1 MPSQTTTKPTHHA
14 YLGGTPQERVK
25 HVIEQL
31 TRWQSEH
38 AVLSETCYILVQ
50 HRRQTEAWRALH
62 EEQYPENVRFQ
73 GIKVMSWFQWSLNW
87 LNQCIGLAPQ
97 VVTHFIQGLGLS
109 PSSSPLPFQQETW
122 QLLSSADVLLLL
134 EGYWKNISYEVA
146 RSTPEKADSLD
157 KTSLV
162 MHLLASTNALD
173 WAELCATHFAD
184 ATEDFALRGLFDW
197 FVQHTVV
204 QGLLPIAWVHPLAWK
219 AVDFLQTHDADAL
232 HHLCQGIRFLMVDN
246 TSSLPE
252 QALAWMRLLEREG
265 TTIWSLGDDFSFHER
280 LVENAL
286 LDKGDESPW
295 RAISRPPFW
304 DALKETISRPVAL
317 TFLPD
322 EAICSTGTCGFKAQI
337 HALWQSSK
345 DVPASSARRNEKAQH
360 KRIHAQLVQ
369 SLDSIDDAHRVAVAE
384 QVLACVEASLSS
396 EKPFPIAILVPS
408 SSEKK
413 QWKTFVSQCL
423 GQSDALED
431 TVLWAWLDLGYAYL
445 SLCAEFPNASLQAD
459 TLFFNKRHEPA
470 WQVNP
475 RVWVASP
482 DWAEPLQ
489 SFVNQAW
496 HLLQSHLTYTPED
509 FQTFLKNLSPLLEE
523 RARERGGIQEPSV
536 TSTPYLNPPLKGEGE
551 RHFQAYI
558 SKWLR
563 AWLAPLGKGITQ
575 EKSPL
580 EAFYK
585 RVEVIEARLQS
596 TQGIG
601 QVSLSAWASW
611 MQSNLE
617 ELRHSE
623 TPSVATRLVDV
634 YTVEE
639 APAHSLHT
647 VIVPNVFKTSYDD
660 KGLRSLISD
669 DENPPDNVLTPL
681 TQTLNA
687 LNELETWVHQLAGV
701 QVLYLISH
709 PDKIQGYNEAQRQVY
724 HHFFDDFFTQNDRP
738 KTADALESGEF
749 NTPLLSPALLDALAA
764 LREAFPQDA
773 LSYASYGQA
782 NQTSLS
788 PTDLETYVKC
798 PRQLYYKRFKFNTP
812 FNAKASKGTLVH
824 KVFELYHKACN
835 VGSIAFGYE
844 SLNHFMR
851 QCLDVDDSAFW
862 HPPQGLLEE
871 PAFNVY
877 VQQPIVIRQSWFRRI
892 IEALQSLQETGFFDK
907 IPTHVE
913 TEFRIN
919 EAYLS
924 ELSGFHWKMLVD
936 AIYHYEDGSIRIVDY
951 KTSKGK
957 FEQKKPES
965 RQAKINRIL
974 EELPPREAGKSGYDA
989 SVTDY
994 LYWQLP
1000 IYIVAYEFVKSKTV
1014 TEAGLQMFRSTQ
1026 ENETGSVFVPLDV
1039 HRFKE
1044 EKARWLQN
1052 VEDEVLSPLWQER
1065 LFRANP
1071 QASYCEW
1078 CDYSS
1083 ICEASTTDEDEL

>member
-1 MPSQTTTKPTHHA
+1 M
-14 YLGGTPQERVK
+14 
-25 HVIEQL
+25 
-31 TRWQSEH
+31 
-38 AVLSETCYILVQ
+38 
-50 HRRQTEAWRALH
+50 
-62 EEQYPENVRFQ
+62 
-73 GIKVMSWFQWSLNW
+73 
-87 LNQCIGLAPQ
+87 
-97 VVTHFIQGLGLS
+97 
-109 PSSSPLPFQQETW
+109 
-122 QLLSSADVLLLL
+122 
-134 EGYWKNISYEVA
+134 
-146 RSTPEKADSLD
+146 
-157 KTSLV
+157 
-162 MHLLASTNALD
+162 
-173 WAELCATHFAD
+173 
-184 ATEDFALRGLFDW
+184 
-197 FVQHTVV
+197 
-204 QGLLPIAWVHPLAWK
+204 
-219 AVDFLQTHDADAL
+219 
-232 HHLCQGIRFLMVDN
+232 
-246 TSSLPE
+246 
-252 QALAWMRLLEREG
+252 
-265 TTIWSLGDDFSFHER
+265 
-280 LVENAL
+280 

-295 RAISRPPFW
+295 RSISRPPFW

-322 EAICSTGTCGFKAQI
+322 EAICSTETCGFKAQI

-345 DVPASSARRNEKAQH
+345 EVPASSGRRKENAQH

-396 EKPFPIAILVPS
+396 EKPFPITILVPS

-431 TVLWAWLDLGYAYL
+431 TVLWVWLDLGYAYL

-475 RVWVASP
+475 RVWVVSP
-482 DWAEPLQ
+482 DWAEALQ

-496 HLLQSHLTYTPED
+496 HLLHSLGVYSLESTQA
-509 FQTFLKNLSPLLEE
+509 FQGFLSNLSPLLKGEE
-523 RARERGGIQEPSV
+523 
-536 TSTPYLNPPLKGEGE
+536 KGEGDNP
-551 RHFQAYI
+551 I
-558 SKWLR
+558 SITQWMW
-563 AWLAPLGKGITQ
+563 AWLAPLGKGIAQ
-575 EKSPL
+575 EKNPL

-585 RVEVIEARLQS
+585 RVEIIEARLQS

-601 QVSLSAWASW
+601 QVPLSAWASW

-623 TPSVATRLVDV
+623 TPSVTTRLVDV

-639 APAHSLHT
+639 APAHTLHT

-669 DENPPDNVLTPL
+669 DGNPPDTVLTPL
-681 TQTLNA
+681 TQMLNA

-701 QVLYLISH
+701 QELYLISH
-709 PDKIQGYNEAQRQVY
+709 PEKIQGYNEAQRQVY
-724 HHFFDDFFTQNDRP
+724 HHFFDDFFTQNDILKNP
-738 KTADALESGEF
+738 DALESGEF
-749 NTPLLSPALLDALAA
+749 NTSLLSPALLDALAA
-764 LREAFPQDA
+764 MREVFPQDA

-862 HPPQGLLEE
+862 HPPQELLEE

-892 IEALQSLQETGFFDK
+892 IESLQSLQETGFFDK

-924 ELSGFHWKMLVD
+924 ELSGFHWKMFVD

-957 FEQKKPES
+957 FEHKKSES

-974 EELPPREAGKSGYDA
+974 EELPSRDAGKSGYDA

-1000 IYIVAYEFVKSKTV
+1000 IYIVGYEFVKSKIV

-1039 HRFKE
+1039 PRFKE

-1052 VEDEVLSPLWQER
+1052 VQDEVLSPLWQER

-1078 CDYSS
+1078 CDFTS